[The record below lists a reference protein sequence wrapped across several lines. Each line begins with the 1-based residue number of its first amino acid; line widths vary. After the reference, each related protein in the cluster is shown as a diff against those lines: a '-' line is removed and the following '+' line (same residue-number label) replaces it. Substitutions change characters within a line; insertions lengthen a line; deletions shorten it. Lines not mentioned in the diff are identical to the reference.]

1 MKYDFDKIIPR
12 RGTDCIKWDKADDG
26 ELPMWVADMDF
37 PTAPCIVEALRR
49 RVEHGIFGYGL
60 VPESFYESIIRWCDR
75 RYGWTPQREW
85 MLYTSGVVPAL
96 SAIIRGLVQ
105 PGEAVLFMTPAYNCF
120 FSSTSNNG
128 CREVHFPLT
137 WNIETEHYS
146 IDFEKF
152 EDSVRRERPRLFI
165 LCNPHNPTGRV
176 WTADELQHIADICAR
191 HDVIVLA
198 DEIHCEFVDPQL
210 GRRFQPFAPIAET
223 AGCRWVVAN
232 APNKAFNI
240 AGLMTAYIVTP
251 FDELRQ
257 AIDRAININE
267 VCDINIFAYVA
278 LQAAY
283 TPEGEEWL
291 NQLVA
296 YIYDG
301 YRHFRSRMKEAL
313 PELPIAHLEGTYLAW
328 ADVSHLGDSQDISL
342 SLRKNNHVWVNP
354 GDMYG
359 KTGFLR
365 INLATQHQQL
375 KEATSRIIEGLTERY
390 KT

>member
-1 MKYDFDKIIPR
+1 MKYDFDKIVPR
-12 RGTDCIKWDKADDG
+12 RGTDCIKWDKADDS

-37 PTAPCIVEALRR
+37 PTAPCIVKALRR

-128 CREVHFPLT
+128 CHEVHFPLT

-210 GRRFQPFAPIAET
+210 ERRFQPFAPIAET

-342 SLRKNNHVWVNP
+342 SLRKNNRVWVNP

-375 KEATSRIIEGLTERY
+375 EEATSRIIEGLTERY